1 MRADARFCASSS
13 CTRRGRCFATT
24 PRSSTCERPCR
35 SVTLALVPS
44 PTSCASICLV
54 QCLCRRERCVRER
67 ESMCFIP
74 WQTSH
79 GITTPVHKKQQRAQL
94 YSAALLLF
102 TRCRANADLSALF
115 FSLALF
121 VHFCTA
127 FAASCECIFVSHSWV
142 ISVN

>member
-35 SVTLALVPS
+35 SVTLAPIPS
-44 PTSCASICLV
+44 PSFYFVRLCVCAGV
-54 QCLCRRERCVRER
+54 KERER
-67 ESMCFIP
+67 ESMSFIP

-79 GITTPVHKKQQRAQL
+79 GITTPVHKNNKGRNYTAQPCCF
-94 YSAALLLF
+94 SRDAARMRIFLHSSFLSPSLF
-102 TRCRANADLSALF
+102 T
-115 FSLALF
+115 
-121 VHFCTA
+121 
-127 FAASCECIFVSHSWV
+127 FAPHLPHRVCIFVSHSGI